1 MIESNSR
8 MERTNLFLNISTAG
22 RAYIEAEAAILNLA
36 AGETL
41 FRQGESAEHIYFI
54 CSGSTGVYVRSP
66 SDEPSLIG
74 VLHAGETI
82 GEMAL
87 LSGQPRSATVRA
99 IRSCELLSLT
109 SAQFEELLVQDPHLM
124 RNLSLLLVERL
135 QRTSLQKSPT
145 IDAKTVSLVAGTKDI
160 DISEFAAAVSEDAAN
175 RQLNL
180 IVVDEQNYP
189 DFSSSMS
196 EIESSHDIVL
206 FNGQGSGADWV
217 EKCMHHSDRIVVIAD
232 IDAREPVPLPAESL
246 RLRSSHNLLDVFLVH
261 KSPERKKGAAGAWAR
276 HFPTNRIFHLRK
288 NNPGDWR
295 RFCRLVSRRGIGLV
309 LSGGGARAYAHLGV
323 LQALT
328 ENEIPI
334 DFIGGTSMG
343 AIIAAGWAN
352 GWSIEE
358 LTDRIKAAFVSKTP
372 LNDYQVPFKSLF
384 KGSRVDNLLH
394 ENFEDLDI
402 RDLWLPFYCVSTN
415 LTTGRLHVAEKGL
428 IREALRASV
437 ALPGVLPPF
446 VHPEGVLVDGAAITN
461 MPIDVM
467 ANRCHGPIIAVDVA
481 RNRTIH
487 PDDVNAY
494 NALSFRQ
501 QISKPLIARLLMRAA
516 TITGERLDK
525 SQINQADL
533 VITPDMLGI
542 EIYDWKNFDQ
552 AIELGYQA
560 AQKALVNLSI
570 A

>member
-1 MIESNSR
+1 MK
-8 MERTNLFLNISTAG
+8 RTNLFQNISAAG
-22 RAYIEAEAAILNLA
+22 RAFIEAEAASLQLA

-41 FRQGESAEHIYFI
+41 FRQGEKAEHIYFI
-54 CSGSTGVYVRSP
+54 CSGSTGVYVLSP
-66 SDEPSLIG
+66 TDEASLVG

-99 IRSCELLSLT
+99 IRSSELLSLT
-109 SAQFEELLVQDPHLM
+109 SSQFEELLMRDPHLM

-160 DISEFAAAVSEDAAN
+160 DISEFAAAVSQDAAQ
-175 RQLNL
+175 RRLNI
-180 IVVDEQNYP
+180 IVLDEKNCP
-189 DFSSSMS
+189 DFPSSLG
-196 EIESSHDIVL
+196 ELESSHDLVL
-206 FNGQGSGADWV
+206 FNGQGSSPDWV
-217 EKCMHHSDRIVVIAD
+217 EKCMHHSDRIVVLAD
-232 IDAREPVPLPAESL
+232 INAPEPLPLPADSL
-246 RLRSSHNLLDVFLVH
+246 HLRNSHNLLDVFLFH
-261 KSPERKKGAAGAWAR
+261 KSPERKKGAARAWAR

-288 NNPGDWR
+288 DDPGDWN

-323 LQALT
+323 LQAIA

-352 GWSIEE
+352 GWSLEE
-358 LTDRIKAAFVSKTP
+358 LTNRIKTAFVSKTP

-384 KGSRVDNLLH
+384 KGSRVDNLLS
-394 ENFEDLDI
+394 ENFGDLDI
-402 RDLWLPFYCVSTN
+402 RDLWLPYYCVSTN
-415 LTTGRLHVAEKGL
+415 LTTGRLHVAEQGL
-428 IREALRASV
+428 VREALRASV

-446 VHPEGVLVDGAAITN
+446 IHPEGVLVDGAAITN
-461 MPIDVM
+461 MPIDIM

-494 NALSFRQ
+494 NALSLRQ

-552 AIELGYQA
+552 AIELGYNA
-560 AQKALVNLSI
+560 AQSALKTFSF